1 MSVRA
6 SSGLSEVR
14 EASAP
19 PHASV
24 DRERLRGLLA
34 EEDARFRRAHTRS
47 AELWERARRSL
58 LGGVPMSWM
67 SEWASP
73 CPVFMAEAQG
83 ARVVDVD
90 GNEYVDFCLGDTG
103 AMTGHTPPG
112 SLPAIASQLE
122 RGMTTMLPTEDAIW
136 VGEELTRRFGL
147 ARWQFTTSATDA
159 NRFVLR
165 FCREVTGRPK
175 VLVFEY
181 CYHGTVDESFA
192 MLDGDRV
199 RARDGNVGPPV
210 DPALTT
216 KVVQFNDVDALE
228 AALAPGDV
236 ACVLAEPAL
245 TNIGIVLPEPSY
257 HDALRE
263 LTRRTGTL
271 LVIDETH
278 TISASP
284 GGYTAAYGLEP
295 DALTIGKAI
304 ASGIPTGA
312 YGFTDDLA
320 RRVTEQEDA
329 DYQDVGGVGGTLAGN
344 ALQLAAARA
353 TLTSVLTEETYAR
366 TVPLAERFTSGVAEA
381 IAEHRVGWHIAR
393 LGCRAE
399 YMFLPSAPR
408 SGAEASGGNDEL
420 LKSYMHLFLLNR
432 GVLITPFHNMALM
445 APETS
450 EDDVDVHTSVFREAL
465 VALVGAA

>member
-1 MSVRA
+1 
-6 SSGLSEVR
+6 
-14 EASAP
+14 
-19 PHASV
+19 
-24 DRERLRGLLA
+24 
-34 EEDARFRRAHTRS
+34 
-47 AELWERARRSL
+47 
-58 LGGVPMSWM
+58 
-67 SEWASP
+67 
-73 CPVFMAEAQG
+73 
-83 ARVVDVD
+83 
-90 GNEYVDFCLGDTG
+90 
-103 AMTGHTPPG
+103 
-112 SLPAIASQLE
+112 
-122 RGMTTMLPTEDAIW
+122 MLPTEDAIW

-245 TNIGIVLPEPSY
+245 TNIGIVLPEPGY

-278 TISASP
+278 TISTSP

-312 YGFTDDLA
+312 YGFTEDLA
-320 RRVTEQEDA
+320 RRIVEQEDA

-353 TLTSVLTEETYAR
+353 TLASVLTEETYAR

-399 YMFLPSAPR
+399 YMFCPTHPR
-408 SGAEASGGNDEL
+408 DGAEAATAGHDDD
-420 LKSYMHLFLLNR
+420 LKAYMHLFTLNR
-432 GVLITPFHNMALM
+432 GILITPFHNMALM
-445 APETS
+445 APETTRGQTWTCTRPFS
-450 EDDVDVHTSVFREAL
+450 ARRSPHW
-465 VALVGAA
+465 